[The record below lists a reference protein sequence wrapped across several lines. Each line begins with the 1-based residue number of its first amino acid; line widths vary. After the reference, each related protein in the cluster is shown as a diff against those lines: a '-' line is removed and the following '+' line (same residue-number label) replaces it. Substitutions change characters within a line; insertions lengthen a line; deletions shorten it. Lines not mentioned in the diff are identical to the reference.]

1 MAVMNFVP
9 GFEFTITRRFRLN
22 VIRKVLLPI
31 AGKYIISIRQK
42 YMNSTALLHRNHDIH
57 LHSRD
62 FSDGKHPLR
71 DVIRFTARWQE
82 PPRCVGLSDHNP
94 GTEYQLA
101 SYIQKVRELRHELR
115 ASDGID
121 LLVGMELEWA
131 PTGPALSGT
140 GLADLDYILAGYH
153 GMAFSTAEQAEGY
166 FLSAA
171 NFQYTDIVAHPDRF
185 LGKVDPLTIDWAS
198 VFSSFA
204 SQKVA
209 CEYNLTTPLR
219 AEVFSIALN
228 QTEVQFVIGT
238 DTHDFRS
245 IGVRRIVDAWSESL
259 GGGYDQAYDYLMNL
273 MKLVFSP
280 TKSTTL
286 VRLFETSQALD
297 EFQRKLF
304 LRSLGKKGDYPL
316 EEDEEKF
323 VTALN
328 KIPEGDID
336 RAFLSQRLERFNG
349 TAAERIL
356 STLSCEDFRRAVK
369 HGRQWRGNQVVDWT
383 G

>member
-1 MAVMNFVP
+1 MD
-9 GFEFTITRRFRLN
+9 
-22 VIRKVLLPI
+22 
-31 AGKYIISIRQK
+31 
-42 YMNSTALLHRNHDIH
+42 STALLHRNHDLH
-57 LHSRD
+57 MHSRD

-71 DVIRFTARWQE
+71 DVIRFAARWQE
-82 PPRCVGLSDHNP
+82 PPRYVGLSDHNP
-94 GTEYQLA
+94 GTELQLS

-115 ASDGID
+115 ESDGID

-153 GMAFSTAEQAEGY
+153 GMAFSTAEQAEWY
-166 FLSAA
+166 FNTAA
-171 NFQYTDIVAHPDRF
+171 SFQYTDIVAHPDRF
-185 LGKVDPLTIDWAS
+185 LGQVDPLSINWAS

-204 SQKVA
+204 LHKVV

-228 QTEVQFVIGT
+228 QTDVRFVIGS

-280 TKSTTL
+280 AQSTTL
-286 VRLFETSQALD
+286 VRLFETRQVLD
-297 EFQRKLF
+297 EFQHKLF
-304 LRSLGKKGDYPL
+304 MRSLGKTGDYPL
-316 EEDEEKF
+316 EENEERLI
-323 VTALN
+323 TALN
-328 KIPEGDID
+328 KIPEGELD
-336 RAFLSQRLERFNG
+336 RAFQSQRLERFASV
-349 TAAERIL
+349 AAERIL
-356 STLSCEDFRRAVK
+356 STLSCDDFRRSVK
-369 HGRQWRGNQVVDWT
+369 QGRETRGLE
-383 G
+383 GER